1 MSTPDQLND
10 ALIDQAAKTL
20 AALDPCHDTVVLL
33 GRVVMERDRL
43 KAENERLRK
52 MSTIEMCCENLNVKH
67 HTEEWEQRCLKAE
80 EKLDRFNAAKASWD
94 RLYAKH
100 MANDCS
106 EPCDWCAV
114 DTAFEIAVVTQQ

>member
-1 MSTPDQLND
+1 MNTNDQLND

-43 KAENERLRK
+43 ESGEDVSGS

-67 HTEEWEQRCLKAE
+67 HTEEWEQRRLKAE
-80 EKLDRFNAAKASWD
+80 EKLDRLNAAKASWD

-100 MANDCS
+100 MA
-106 EPCDWCAV
+106 CD
-114 DTAFEIAVVTQQ
+114 